1 MTWNYNNYIYPFS
14 TGPFE
19 VYDNNWYDRQL
30 INKTSQ
36 HSQTNSSKFFHCKGT
51 MIWYKQDI
59 IICKLVPFLLIFVV
73 IWYGKPLWWP
83 PLPVWEWPPVQNRQK
98 QNKNTWKMNEILTNS
113 KEWNLVFILSLC
125 MPSQQLRNYY
135 ACAKKRIIYNVV

>member
-98 QNKNTWKMNEILTNS
+98 QNKILAKWMKYSPTQKNEIECS
-113 KEWNLVFILSLC
+113 SLC
-125 MPSQQLRNYY
+125 MPTQQLHNYY
-135 ACAKKRIIYNVV
+135 AS